1 MKKLAILIAAIA
13 LVAFTVPA
21 MAADWN
27 FYGSARMATYYTSD
41 YNGTTNSDGLQWKGQ
56 PNSRIGAKVK
66 ADKIK
71 AQFEYGYSSQRLG
84 SHEHVRLRRLY
95 ANWKFTDGMRLK
107 VGRDYT
113 PISQFLSGQVGVED
127 NGFVG
132 MGLLYGFR
140 EDQIA
145 LSFGGFTIAALSPT
159 NSNKFY
165 ARGGGMPAYGGGNS
179 KQVMPKFEASY
190 YKSFDSWNFGLQGGF
205 NYYSVKDAIRTT
217 GSKAGKEEDIA
228 VTSYLLGAT
237 TGFNFGPAYV
247 KAGAYYGVNAGNCGW
262 LTTFSGNGSAVW
274 DGKSDSV
281 DDNEALGG
289 ALILGMAVSDMLRF
303 EGGVG
308 YAHQSPDGGKTSDT
322 YNWYAQSVITLAP
335 GVHLIPEVGYWD
347 AGTSV
352 TGTKQGNHFYA
363 GGKWQIDF

>member
-66 ADKIK
+66 ADKLK
-71 AQFEYGYSSQRLG
+71 GQFEYGYSSQRLG

-95 ANWKFTDGMRLK
+95 GEWKFADGMRLK

-145 LSFGGFTIAALSPT
+145 LSFGGFTIAALT
-159 NSNKFY
+159 QSNNTRF
-165 ARGGGMPAYGGGNS
+165 YGGGGNPTYGGGS
-179 KQVMPKFEASY
+179 NRNYLPKFEASY
-190 YKSFDSWNFGLQGGF
+190 YKSFDTWNFGLQGGF